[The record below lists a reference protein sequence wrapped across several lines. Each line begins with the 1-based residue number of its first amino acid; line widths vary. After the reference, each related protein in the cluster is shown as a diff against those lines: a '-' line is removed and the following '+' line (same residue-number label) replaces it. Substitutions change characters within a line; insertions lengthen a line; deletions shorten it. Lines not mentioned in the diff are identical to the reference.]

1 MQKKML
7 INLFQS
13 VLSTILAGCAATE
26 LPAAVYNGLAYN
38 GLAYN
43 GLAYNGLAYNGLA
56 YNGLAGLPLATTTY
70 AAAPVTTTVAA
81 AATPVVAAAAA
92 PVVAAAAA
100 PVVAAAPYVA
110 GSQFHAQDEF
120 KNVNYGYANLN
131 SQKQEVGNALVGVS
145 GGYSYV
151 DAAGQPQ
158 VVSYVADALGFRTE
172 DSRLPVAPVDT
183 GVAPVFNPEPLVAP
197 VYTGVAPEPVMDTPE
212 VAEAKAAHLAAVE
225 AAKVDK
231 VKREAEAEPAIV
243 GGYSTV
249 LSAPALTYAAGLPLA
264 YNGLYNGLYNGAY
277 AYNGLYNGV
286 YGYNGLYN
294 GLW

>member
-1 MQKKML
+1 MKP
-7 INLFQS
+7 FS

-56 YNGLAGLPLATTTY
+56 GLPLATTTY
-70 AAAPVTTTVAA
+70 AAAPVTTTVA

-151 DAAGQPQ
+151 D
-158 VVSYVADALGFRTE
+158 
-172 DSRLPVAPVDT
+172 
-183 GVAPVFNPEPLVAP
+183 
-197 VYTGVAPEPVMDTPE
+197 
-212 VAEAKAAHLAAVE
+212 
-225 AAKVDK
+225 
-231 VKREAEAEPAIV
+231 
-243 GGYSTV
+243 
-249 LSAPALTYAAGLPLA
+249 
-264 YNGLYNGLYNGAY
+264 
-277 AYNGLYNGV
+277 
-286 YGYNGLYN
+286 
-294 GLW
+294 

>member
-1 MQKKML
+1 MKP
-7 INLFQS
+7 FS

-26 LPAAVYNGLAYN
+26 LPAAVYN

-81 AATPVVAAAAA
+81 AAA
-92 PVVAAAAA
+92 PVVAAAA
-100 PVVAAAPYVA
+100 YVA

-212 VAEAKAAHLAAVE
+212 VAEAKAAHLALV
-225 AAKVDK
+225 AAANAPAERKR
-231 VKREAEAEPAIV
+231 READAAII
-243 GGYSTV
+243 GGSSRII
-249 LSAPALTYAAGLPLA
+249 SAPTPFIHNPPVRAYVAHPYAGLG
-264 YNGLYNGLYNGAY
+264 YHGLGYAGLGYHGLGY
-277 AYNGLYNGV
+277 A
-286 YGYNGLYN
+286 
-294 GLW
+294 